1 MKTNGKA
8 YSKVLGQGPVHTT
21 AILLFH
27 LLIML
32 SSLGLMKEKPAKAA
46 WSMESMR
53 FLSAW
58 DSLGFSLRNSRSK
71 LLQSLGDFCGWHVR
85 VNETKLT
92 LEYMVDQM
100 HAIIVT
106 QMDFRNHVVCSEAK
120 SQAHTT
126 LGLKGGSTSLFS
138 RACQLMVLKN
148 ACVRMSP
155 TTPNLRLGSRSNNWN
170 NEDRFWL
177 QKRYKT
183 FPCNTMLGRNV
194 FKATCGRCKHCLCS
208 CWTKFAQ

>member
-1 MKTNGKA
+1 MLSIQLSLDHMKTNGRA
-8 YSKVLGQGPVHTT
+8 YSKVLGQGRVHTT
-21 AILLFH
+21 AIMIFH
-27 LLIML
+27 LLIMF

-58 DSLGFSLRNSRSK
+58 ESRGFSLRNSRSK
-71 LLQSLGDFCGWHVR
+71 LLQSLGDFCGWQVR

-92 LEYMVDQM
+92 LEYMVSQM
-100 HAIIVT
+100 HAIIFT
-106 QMDFRNHVVCSEAK
+106 QMDFRNHIVCSEAK

-138 RACQLMVLKN
+138 SAGQLMVLKN

-155 TTPNLRLGSRSNNWN
+155 TTPSLRLGSRSNNWN
-170 NEDRFWL
+170 NEERHFDYRNNKKQFPDIQCCDREECI
-177 QKRYKT
+177 QSHS
-183 FPCNTMLGRNV
+183 
-194 FKATCGRCKHCLCS
+194 CG
-208 CWTKFAQ
+208 